1 MKNTANGFLRGWAK
15 CTKSLV
21 RLERQAART
30 LCGTVVF
37 GLALVMVPGG
47 AVLADEIQGLY
58 EAEVPVLSQNA
69 EDRNAAI
76 SAALLQVLVKVSSR
90 AAVNS
95 APQLQEVLETANRY
109 VQQYRYLRVDPAQT
123 SKDNRGDE
131 PPGQVLWV
139 RFDEQA
145 INAMLRANGLPVWG
159 RTRPATLVW
168 LALSTRGQ
176 RQLVSASSK
185 HEARTLLRDG
195 ARRRGVPLRF
205 PLFDL
210 DDRKQVQMS
219 DIWGDFADPVLRA
232 SERYK
237 ARAVLVGRASRSGD
251 QWRGRWTLYVEGSRH
266 SWETRGAQLR
276 DMIDPGVD
284 EAAEILATRFA
295 QMHHETVA
303 NSLLVQVNGIDSL
316 AAYDRTMRYLRGLDL
331 VEGVQP
337 YLIETGSVIFR
348 VTARSGRLALAQ
360 AVALGH
366 TLASDALPATVP
378 QPAEPGGATTGTPGR
393 GAIDVPD
400 SGSGAAGAPVGAV
413 DAGVT
418 PAVAPAFI
426 PDLVYQLVP

>member
-1 MKNTANGFLRGWAK
+1 MKNTANGFHRGWAK
-15 CTKSLV
+15 CTKSPL
-21 RLERQAART
+21 RLERHAVRA
-30 LCGTVVF
+30 LCGA
-37 GLALVMVPGG
+37 ALFWVALGIAPGG
-47 AVLADEIQGLY
+47 AVRADEIQGLY
-58 EAEVPVLSQNA
+58 EAEVPVLSQNV

-95 APQLQEVLETANRY
+95 APQLQEVLDSANRF
-109 VQQYRYLRVDPAQT
+109 VQQYRYLRADPAQK
-123 SKDNRGDE
+123 SKDKDGDA

-159 RTRPATLVW
+159 RTRPAALVW

-176 RQLVSASSK
+176 RKLVSASSK
-185 HEARTLLRDG
+185 HEARTLLREG

-219 DIWGDFADPVLRA
+219 DLWGDFADPVLRA
-232 SERYK
+232 SQRYK

-251 QWRGRWTLYVEGSRH
+251 QWLGRWTLYVEGSRH
-266 SWETRGAQLR
+266 SWETRGAQLS
-276 DMIDPGVD
+276 DMIDPGID
-284 EAAEILATRFA
+284 EAAEILAARFA
-295 QMHHETVA
+295 QMQHETVA
-303 NSLLVQVNGIDSL
+303 NSLLVRVNGIDSL
-316 AAYDRTMRYLRGLDL
+316 PAYDRTIRYLTGLDI

-337 YLIETGSVIFR
+337 YLVETDSVIFR
-348 VTARSGRLALAQ
+348 ITARSGRLALAQ

-366 TLASDALPATVP
+366 TLASDALLGTVP
-378 QPAEPGGATTGTPGR
+378 QPAVFGGATTGETGQ
-393 GAIDVPD
+393 GATGVPD
-400 SGSGAAGAPVGAV
+400 SGPGGAVAPVGAA
-413 DAGVT
+413 DDGMT
-418 PAVAPAFI
+418 PAVVPALI